1 MLSFYIG
8 YLSILHLHLISS
20 HKISNFRPQ
29 SSYLI
34 HDLRSDHTALIHF
47 DSFNSEINESSYR
60 HLNESQDSVQTIF
73 KVLYMQF
80 SGLKNSR
87 AVLFFGA
94 VALSLGLSQAA
105 IAQEENIEVT
115 PSQQVTQQ
123 ELAAIYVLSEVCPSL
138 VKENNQFQQGYA
150 KLAQEYMPKEKDAVA
165 ALDKISKQKNF
176 QPMLKEARAD
186 AKAAGTAKNQA
197 ICQELTAYNR

>member
-1 MLSFYIG
+1 M
-8 YLSILHLHLISS
+8 
-20 HKISNFRPQ
+20 
-29 SSYLI
+29 
-34 HDLRSDHTALIHF
+34 RSDHTALIHF
-47 DSFNSEINESSYR
+47 HSFNSEINESSYR

-87 AVLFFGA
+87 AVHFFGA

-115 PSQQVTQQ
+115 PLQQVTQQ

-165 ALDKISKQKNF
+165 ALIKLSKQKSF

-197 ICQELTAYNR
+197 ICQELTAYSR

>member
-8 YLSILHLHLISS
+8 YLSTLHLHLISS

-29 SSYLI
+29 SSHLI

-47 DSFNSEINESSYR
+47 YSFNSEINESSYKY
-60 HLNESQDSVQTIF
+60 LNQSQDFVQTIF

-197 ICQELTAYNR
+197 ICQELTAYN

>member
-47 DSFNSEINESSYR
+47 HSFNSEI
-60 HLNESQDSVQTIF
+60 NESQDSVQTIF

-197 ICQELTAYNR
+197 ICQELTAYN

>member
-20 HKISNFRPQ
+20 NKISKFRPQ

-197 ICQELTAYNR
+197 ICQELTAYN